1 MKCFRMSKSRAT
13 IAMAALLVLCAVSA
27 VRLSG
32 VGQAQESPTP
42 KQQSEKDEEK
52 QPEKET
58 KAEAEETTEKAPVKG
73 EENAP
78 VKGEEKAP
86 GTREKKEPKVPGV
99 RPPRKT
105 VPAIPGLKAEM
116 ENPKEPGP
124 AQGRPR
130 SDVDK
135 KGPNPGK
142 QPEGRPR
149 KLMPKTGAEVEKAA
163 IDGLPDDFSDQ
174 QRQIYR
180 NLEDPEIT
188 FEEYYEHA
196 TQEFLR
202 LRELE
207 RNPALRYQ
215 PGRGQKVLGPQKYH
229 CGNGDFEPGLDAAE
243 WSGAYGTGDWYVPT
257 PTTLT
262 SGILPGNGSGP
273 ITSPTSRQ
281 TLVNASDGP
290 DPYVGIS
297 MTGPNTNVPTGISP
311 NAMRIGNAA
320 NGWGTELLSKTFSV
334 SSSDTQLRF
343 WYAVVMEN
351 PLDHAVDRQPFFEV
365 RVLAGGVAIPGLVNL
380 GNGSSR
386 LVADSA
392 NPFFQVLPGADRPD
406 APLDPLAAELE
417 PIVFKDWS
425 CAQIDLSQQV
435 GKTVTVEF
443 VTQDCGAGGHWAY
456 AYIDD
461 ICGTCLNSPT
471 GDLTFDPG
479 TSSACGPGQIC
490 FNYTLPHTQNA
501 AGNITGTGV
510 ITLDIYQ
517 GGQLITSLP
526 PSPTLTTGT
535 SYCFPITATTLSGI
549 SSGGAGFDFV
559 STGTFTLGSNVQVLT
574 VGTVPN
580 GRVAGP
586 NNDYALKCVDKPPAA
601 QGCCLG
607 ENLVRNG
614 DFELD
619 GPRPESEYIRG
630 DVGPDLVPGK
640 YAVTD
645 VDAIGKACRSWLLPK
660 ACNGTRDFAGHV
672 MLVNGLTSQIAPAAA
687 TAVIWQQ
694 KLDLP
699 SGDKKAQ
706 YRVCFRYLPL
716 PACCFDIVAK
726 PSLVVDG
733 DGAIVSGSEQDVDTG
748 CGHLYSATV
757 EAYGPINL
765 QIVLP
770 QDGMGDGNDLLI
782 DNISMAK
789 LVNVPLAALLF
800 TLQAAPGT
808 GGNYDVTLTAPAG
821 LTNPV
826 FTWVWEMWDPV
837 TNTIIT
843 SVSGNMPTVT
853 FPNLLASTSYVF
865 KLKAWSDCNTLSGT
879 KQTWSFEP
887 TAKKAPGR
895 TVEDPNPEPV
905 AIPRNIIREQNVQEN
920 DVLPGKPKRRA
931 E

>member
-1 MKCFRMSKSRAT
+1 M
-13 IAMAALLVLCAVSA
+13 
-27 VRLSG
+27 
-32 VGQAQESPTP
+32 
-42 KQQSEKDEEK
+42 
-52 QPEKET
+52 
-58 KAEAEETTEKAPVKG
+58 
-73 EENAP
+73 
-78 VKGEEKAP
+78 
-86 GTREKKEPKVPGV
+86 
-99 RPPRKT
+99 
-105 VPAIPGLKAEM
+105 
-116 ENPKEPGP
+116 
-124 AQGRPR
+124 
-130 SDVDK
+130 
-135 KGPNPGK
+135 
-142 QPEGRPR
+142 
-149 KLMPKTGAEVEKAA
+149 
-163 IDGLPDDFSDQ
+163 
-174 QRQIYR
+174 
-180 NLEDPEIT
+180 
-188 FEEYYEHA
+188 
-196 TQEFLR
+196 
-202 LRELE
+202 
-207 RNPALRYQ
+207 
-215 PGRGQKVLGPQKYH
+215 
-229 CGNGDFEPGLDAAE
+229 
-243 WSGAYGTGDWYVPT
+243 
-257 PTTLT
+257 
-262 SGILPGNGSGP
+262 
-273 ITSPTSRQ
+273 
-281 TLVNASDGP
+281 
-290 DPYVGIS
+290 
-297 MTGPNTNVPTGISP
+297 
-311 NAMRIGNAA
+311 
-320 NGWGTELLSKTFSV
+320 
-334 SSSDTQLRF
+334 
-343 WYAVVMEN
+343 
-351 PLDHAVDRQPFFEV
+351 
-365 RVLAGGVAIPGLVNL
+365 
-380 GNGSSR
+380 
-386 LVADSA
+386 
-392 NPFFQVLPGADRPD
+392 
-406 APLDPLAAELE
+406 
-417 PIVFKDWS
+417 
-425 CAQIDLSQQV
+425 
-435 GKTVTVEF
+435 
-443 VTQDCGAGGHWAY
+443 
-456 AYIDD
+456 
-461 ICGTCLNSPT
+461 
-471 GDLTFDPG
+471 
-479 TSSACGPGQIC
+479 
-490 FNYTLPHTQNA
+490 
-501 AGNITGTGV
+501 
-510 ITLDIYQ
+510 
-517 GGQLITSLP
+517 
-526 PSPTLTTGT
+526 TTGT
-535 SYCFPITATTLSGI
+535 SYCFPITATTLSGL

-586 NNDYALKCVDKPPAA
+586 NNDYALKCVDKPPAT

-694 KLDLP
+694 KLDLS
-699 SGDKKAQ
+699 SGDKKTQ

-726 PSLVVDG
+726 PRLVVDG

-782 DNISMAK
+782 DNISLTR

-865 KLKAWSDCNTLSGT
+865 KLKAWSDCNKLSGT

-887 TAKKAPGR
+887 TKKAVGR
-895 TVEDPNPEPV
+895 PVEDPHPEPV